1 MRSKGF
7 TLIEVMIV
15 IAIVGILLAVAIPV
29 WKQSQCEGDHSPEC
43 KAIRAQAARAK
54 TYAPPSQ
61 AVSTQCQHG
70 VLFDAAGKQVIGPNG
85 NGVPCN

>member
-43 KAIRAQAARAK
+43 KAI
-54 TYAPPSQ
+54 
-61 AVSTQCQHG
+61 STQCQHG